1 MGLFDQL
8 KNIAMKEANNLINEA
23 KEKASDKIADEVRE
37 QSTQVISD
45 GVNTYLEN
53 AKEKVDTQ
61 EGKEAVERL
70 QNLVQDQKEISNAAS
85 SLDSSEQDAAI
96 KITPY
101 KFFVTYILYIIK
113 KLLTIPN
120 FAFIINLL
128 QKS

>member
-8 KNIAMKEANNLINEA
+8 KNIAMKEANNLINDA
-23 KEKASDKIADEVRE
+23 KEKATDKIEDEVRE

-45 GVNTYLEN
+45 GMNTYLEN

-85 SLDSSEQDAAI
+85 SLDSFEQDAAI
-96 KITPY
+96 KKTQED
-101 KFFVTYILYIIK
+101 
-113 KLLTIPN
+113 
-120 FAFIINLL
+120 L
-128 QKS
+128 QKLVNMSSKIKNNSNNNQ

>member
-8 KNIAMKEANNLINEA
+8 KNIAMKEANNLINDA
-23 KEKASDKIADEVRE
+23 KEKATDKIEDEVRE

-45 GVNTYLEN
+45 GMNTYLEN

-85 SLDSSEQDAAI
+85 SLDSFEQDAAI
-96 KITPY
+96 KKTQED
-101 KFFVTYILYIIK
+101 
-113 KLLTIPN
+113 
-120 FAFIINLL
+120 L
-128 QKS
+128 QKLVNMSSKIKNNSNNNQYRKEEHCKKN